1 MSWDQRFATD
11 DYIFGT
17 APTGFLTAHSGLI
30 PQGAKTLCVADGEG
44 RNSVWLAQQGC
55 AVTAFD
61 VSPNAIAKAQK
72 LALEAGVAPRFD
84 CSTIEDWDWGA
95 DRYDLVVVVFI
106 QFLSPQ
112 ARVPVFDGIR
122 RALAPGGRLMLHGYT
137 PEQVAH
143 GTGGPGNPDFMY
155 TEDLL
160 RDSFPD
166 LTILRL
172 DSYEKHL
179 SEGKGHSGTSALI
192 DLIADAP
199 R

>member
-11 DYIFGT
+11 DYVFGT
-17 APTGFLTAHSGLI
+17 APAAFLTAHSGLI
-30 PQGAKTLCVADGEG
+30 PPRARTLCVADGEG

-55 AVTAFD
+55 DVTAFD

-72 LALEAGVAPRFD
+72 LAAKAGVAPRFE
-84 CSTIEDWDWGA
+84 CAPIEDWDWDANG
-95 DRYDLVVVVFI
+95 YDLVVAVFI
-106 QFLSPQ
+106 QFLSP
-112 ARVPVFDGIR
+112 AERTAVFSGLR

-137 PEQVAH
+137 PKQVDY

-155 TEDLL
+155 TSRLL

-166 LTILRL
+166 LTFLRL

-179 SEGKGHSGTSALI
+179 SEGTGHEGRSALI